1 MPAFIEQDGD
11 PQLPPPYRFPG
22 ITITSF
28 RLAADF
34 DSLQQLCDRRLNIGT
49 LSQRGFEFR
58 PLIPYVDLE
67 ILSYPRMENSAPP
80 YANHGFMTQNEI
92 YFRFFVIK
100 YISVAG
106 MLFPLPEIACFFP
119 FIFVDN
125 PWSAI
130 AGREVLGFPK
140 GVARFDLPNANPYPI
155 KVSTQVLTQY
165 QPNTQL
171 DWKQFVEI
179 RSSTA
184 SSSSTLPSGVWPWGD
199 ILGLHPLLQ
208 EILDIAEVLTESL
221 FSVVLL
227 KQFGDP
233 ESPPN
238 ACYQAITQSKFT
250 ATEIRDAR
258 PLPPATITINPAASL
273 PIASSFGFAGTTL
286 HPIWQYRL
294 ECDMTY
300 GHVRN
305 IFVAR

>member
-28 RLAADF
+28 RLRADF

-49 LSQRGFEFR
+49 LSERGFEFR
-58 PLIPYVDLE
+58 PLIPFVDLE
-67 ILSYPRMENSAPP
+67 VLSYPRMENSAPP
-80 YANHGFMTQNEI
+80 YANNGFMTQNEI

-100 YISVAG
+100 YRYFAG
-106 MLFPLPEIACFFP
+106 MLFPTPEIAVFFP

-140 GVARFDLPNANPYPI
+140 NVAKFDLPNANPYPI

-165 QPNTQL
+165 QANTLL

-179 RSSTA
+179 RGSTA
-184 SSSSTLPSGVWPWGD
+184 SSGSILPRGPWPWGE
-199 ILGLHPLLQ
+199 IPGLHPLIQ
-208 EILDIAEVLTESL
+208 ELLDAAEVLTESL

-227 KQFGDP
+227 KQFRDP
-233 ESPPN
+233 ESAPN
-238 ACYQAITQSKFT
+238 ACYQALTQSRFT
-250 ATEIRDAR
+250 ATNIVNAT

-273 PIASSFGFAGTTL
+273 PIASSFGFAGTNLT
-286 HPIWQYRL
+286 PIWQYRL
-294 ECDMTY
+294 QCDMTY
-300 GHVRN
+300 GNVRN
-305 IFVAR
+305 IFVAK